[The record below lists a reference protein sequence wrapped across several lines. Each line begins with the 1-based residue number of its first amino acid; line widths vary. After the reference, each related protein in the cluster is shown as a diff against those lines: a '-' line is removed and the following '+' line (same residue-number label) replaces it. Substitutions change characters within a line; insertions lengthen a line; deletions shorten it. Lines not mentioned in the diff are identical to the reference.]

1 MFILQMS
8 RLQTDDKSPFVTLGR
23 VLLVLL
29 CLSTVWVTYEMF
41 TLTEDERISAATEA
55 FFQAVEDEDEATVNV
70 LLLEPFDFSGPAP
83 IRAGDRTQMFEG
95 LTRLWGIADG
105 LDYVDRPPEIRIA
118 KRSASHTSEGIVR
131 FTWNQSLVVQRAKIE
146 VTLIKGAPG
155 VDDPEEWRIR
165 RVDVLELR
173 RGVF

>member
-23 VLLVLL
+23 VLMVLL
-29 CLSTVWVTYEMF
+29 CLSTVWVTYETF

-95 LTRLWGIADG
+95 LTRGSPSAP
-105 LDYVDRPPEIRIA
+105 RPI
-118 KRSASHTSEGIVR
+118 
-131 FTWNQSLVVQRAKIE
+131 RAK
-146 VTLIKGAPG
+146 GSCAS
-155 VDDPEEWRIR
+155 
-165 RVDVLELR
+165 
-173 RGVF
+173 RGTKASSSSEPRSRSP